1 MAIGRQYLALGF
13 LVITLAAP
21 VAAFAQS
28 QGRVPSIGLLMPESP
43 SVEAPR
49 VDALR
54 AGLREYGYVERKN
67 IGVEIRSADG
77 SYDRLPAL
85 AAQLVADKVD
95 VIVVFGTKAISAAM
109 HATAT
114 IPIVDP
120 VMGDPVAFGAAS
132 TLARPGG
139 NVTGSVQFS
148 PEAGAKRLELLK
160 QAFPR
165 VARVAVLVN
174 PRNAGSSLQLQTMRA
189 TAGALKLDLQVLEV
203 DDAAGLGPAFSTIAQ
218 GRFDA
223 LVVPTDSLFR
233 ANAVDIARRVAMQ
246 KLPSIGSR
254 EFAVAGGLMG
264 YGPDANELY
273 RHAAYFVDRILK
285 GARPADL
292 PIERATKLD
301 FVINLKAA
309 GAAGITIPDA
319 MLVRANEVIR

>member
-1 MAIGRQYLALGF
+1 MAIGRRHFLLAF
-13 LVITLAAP
+13 LVVVLAAAP
-21 VAAFAQS
+21 VVFARA
-28 QGRVPSIGLLMPESP
+28 QGRSPKIGLLMPETP

-49 VDALR
+49 IDALR
-54 AGLREYGYVERKN
+54 KGLSEYGYVERKN
-67 IGVEIRSADG
+67 IGLEIRSADG
-77 SYDRLPAL
+77 NYDRLPAL
-85 AAQLVADKVD
+85 AAELVAGKVD

-109 HATAT
+109 QATAT

-120 VMGDPVAFGAAS
+120 VMGDPVAFGVAN

-148 PEAGAKRLELLK
+148 PEAGAKRLEFLK

-165 VARVAVLVN
+165 VTRVAVLIN
-174 PRNAGSSLQLQTMRA
+174 PANAGSSLQLQTMRA
-189 TAGALKLDLQVLEV
+189 TAGALKLDLQALEV
-203 DDAAGLGPAFSTIAQ
+203 HDAAELAPAFSTIAQ
-218 GRFDA
+218 GHFDA
-223 LVVPTDSLFR
+223 IVVPTDSLFR
-233 ANAVDIARRVAMQ
+233 ANAVDIANRVAMQ

-285 GARPADL
+285 GAKPDDL

-301 FVINLKAA
+301 LVINLKAA
-309 GAAGITIPDA
+309 SAAGITIPES